1 MRRGSDALRYD
12 VALVHLGTNDLGAR
26 AGVKD
31 IVATMHEIVVL
42 LHAHQPHAL
51 VLVAKIIPNT
61 WFSVSDFNTALENHF
76 TGTTPSSYS

>member
-1 MRRGSDALRYD
+1 
-12 VALVHLGTNDLGAR
+12 
-26 AGVKD
+26 
-31 IVATMHEIVVL
+31 MHEIVLL